1 MSSVA
6 STFSYRFQTA
16 GSCFGPSL
24 TELARKLW
32 RRARSY
38 WNSISRRTTRSSFG
52 IRWSAAVAARSAGCC
67 HAFGEMSARRWRMT
81 SAPAT
86 VSAYDG
92 LEDAEGR
99 TEERAGRTGVH
110 GRGDAHREA
119 VAPGREL
126 ARREGDA

>member
-6 STFSYRFQTA
+6 STFSYRFHTA

-24 TELARKLW
+24 TELARKLC

-38 WNSISRRTTRSSFG
+38 WNSISRLTTRSSFG

-86 VSAYDG
+86 LSAYDG
-92 LEDAEGR
+92 LEDPERRA
-99 TEERAGRTGVH
+99 EERARRAWIHRRDDT
-110 GRGDAHREA
+110 DREA
-119 VAPGREL
+119 IA
-126 ARREGDA
+126 ARR